1 MGDIKVLPNHLW
13 YHQDSKVVY
22 FLTALSFPFFSC
34 LFPLFGEQLSD
45 LPWGRRA
52 NTPGASPSEQGFSW
66 QALNSLPPSSSCLPA
81 WGSVALSSAAKE
93 AWPLLS
99 GSAGSQP
106 FQSSFFQPF
115 PFSKM
120 PQIFWFTENELSYF
134 LPFSVLFSLFLLA
147 IYYRKISEYLLSFR

>member
-1 MGDIKVLPNHLW
+1 MGDIKVLPNHWW
-13 YHQDSKVVY
+13 YHQDPKGVS
-22 FLTALSFPFFSC
+22 FRTALSFPFFSC

-52 NTPGASPSEQGFSW
+52 NTPGASPSERGFSW
-66 QALNSLPPSSSCLPA
+66 QALNSLPPSSSCSPA

-93 AWPLLS
+93 ARPLLS

-120 PQIFWFTENELSYF
+120 PQIFWFTENELPYF
-134 LPFSVLFSLFLLA
+134 LPFSTIFFIPFDHLL
-147 IYYRKISEYLLSFR
+147 